1 MSIDAYRGSSYE
13 GPAFSKSALRR
24 SMLKQCPIEQFGYW
38 YKEAEQR
45 CSGYAN
51 PVSLGTVGPE
61 GQPVVRTVLLKG
73 FDTSGFRFYTN
84 YNSRKGSHLKAN
96 PKASMCFYW
105 EELERQVIVLGSV
118 EKLSDEDSDQYFATR
133 GHGSQIGAH
142 VSSQSQVIDNR
153 EELETEMQ
161 RLQERYAE
169 KEVPRPRHWGGFL
182 LKPESIEFWQGQ
194 PDRLHDRFIYEA
206 PIEPHSSE
214 ATNWTISR
222 LAP

>member
-1 MSIDAYRGSSYE
+1 MSIDAYQ
-13 GPAFSKSALRR
+13 GPAFNKTVLKRD
-24 SMLKQCPIEQFGYW
+24 MLKSCPIEQFGLW
-38 YKEAEQR
+38 YKEAEEK

-51 PVSLGTVGPE
+51 PVSLGSVSPD

-73 FDTSGFRFYTN
+73 FDRSGFRFYTN
-84 YNSRKGSHLKAN
+84 YESRKGCHLKTN

-118 EKLSDEDSDQYFATR
+118 AKLSKEDSDQYFATR

-142 VSSQSQVIDNR
+142 VSSQSQVINNR
-153 EELETEMQ
+153 EELETEMH
-161 RLQERYAE
+161 RLEELYKE
-169 KEVPRPRHWGGFL
+169 KEVPRPENWGGFL
-182 LKPESIEFWQGQ
+182 LRPGSIEFWQGQ

-206 PIEPHSSE
+206 ALEPHSSE
-214 ATNWTISR
+214 AAGWTISR